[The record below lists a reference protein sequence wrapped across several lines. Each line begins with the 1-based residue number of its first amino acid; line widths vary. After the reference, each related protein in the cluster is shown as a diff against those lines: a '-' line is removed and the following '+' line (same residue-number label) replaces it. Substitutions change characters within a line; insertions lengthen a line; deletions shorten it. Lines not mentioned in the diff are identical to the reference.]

1 MKRVVLC
8 FMSLVGLFFAACSLA
23 PGAQNDTE
31 VEAVAAAVPADAP
44 NLVFRPQRDDRLIVN
59 PYCGYSLCAE
69 RESSVTADPQ
79 PSLVWV
85 TLLWDEIQPSEGIL
99 DTTAMEAEYRF
110 AHWRARGVKAIIRVI
125 MDWPGTRAVGG
136 KNVPDW
142 LYEKLTVNGVVDGV
156 VDYNNEFPNG
166 SSRHGFSPNYAN
178 PTLQKYH
185 AELIRLLADKY
196 DTDPFI
202 AFVEL
207 GSVGHWGE
215 WHNSV
220 YVNDRLPFPK
230 TDVTDK
236 YLDDYYRYFK
246 HKPLLIRRPM
256 QRALDYGFGLYCDA
270 LDSARQTDVEYYRR
284 VFTGSTWWLNG
295 EMHPAMPDFWKK
307 SPMGG
312 QWIGTDVDAMNQ
324 ASLADLQ
331 RRALTFHSTYL
342 TSNTSTVPMTAEQRV
357 KFLEFQKSLGY
368 RFVID
373 RVEAP
378 GSLVSG
384 TSIPVSAEV
393 ANIGNAPFYFDW
405 KLGVGLMDA
414 SGQVVARQDV
424 ASVKDWLPGQS
435 NAVAGSLSVP
445 DSVPD
450 GDYTLVL
457 FCKSPI
463 QGDPGIKFAVK
474 ECDSVGI
481 VRTLAIQVKRR
492 T

>member
-1 MKRVVLC
+1 MKRVSYFIL
-8 FMSLVGLFFAACSLA
+8 SLVGLLLGACSMT
-23 PGAQNDTE
+23 PGAQNRIE
-31 VEAVAAAVPADAP
+31 PEAVAVGPTAVSSI
-44 NLVFRPQRDDRLIVN
+44 VFLPQRDERLIVN

-85 TLLWDEIQPSEGIL
+85 TMVWNQIQPNEGVL
-99 DTTAMEAEYRF
+99 DTTAMEEEYRF
-110 AHWRARGVKAIIRVI
+110 AYWRSRGVKAIIRVI
-125 MDWPGTRAVGG
+125 MDWPGTRAVGK

-142 LYEKLTVNGVVDGV
+142 LYEKLKVNGVVDGV
-156 VDYNNEFPNG
+156 VDYNYAFSDG
-166 SSRHGFSPNYAN
+166 TARHGFSPNYAN

-185 AELIRLLADKY
+185 SELIRLLAEKY

-215 WHNSV
+215 WHNCA
-220 YVNDRLPFPK
+220 YVNDRIPFPK
-230 TDVTDK
+230 TDITDR
-236 YLDDYYRYFK
+236 YLDDYYRYFT

-256 QRALDYGFGLYCDA
+256 QRALDYGFGLFCDA
-270 LDSARQTDVEYYRR
+270 LDSVDQTDVEYYRR
-284 VFTGSTWWLNG
+284 VFTGSTWWQNG
-295 EMHPAMPDFWKK
+295 EMHPAMPDFWKI

-331 RRALTFHSTYL
+331 RRAATFHSTYL
-342 TSNTSTVPMTAEQRV
+342 TSNTSNVAMSAEQRV

-378 GSLVSG
+378 SSMLSG
-384 TSIPVSAEV
+384 TNLPVSAEV
-393 ANIGNAPFYFDW
+393 TNIGNAPFYFDW

-414 SGQVVARQDV
+414 SGQVLAPQDV
-424 ASVKDWLPGQS
+424 ANVRDWLPGQS
-435 NAVAGSLSVP
+435 YPVSCCLSVP
-445 DSVPD
+445 DSIPD

-481 VRTLAIQVKRR
+481 VRTFTVKVKRR